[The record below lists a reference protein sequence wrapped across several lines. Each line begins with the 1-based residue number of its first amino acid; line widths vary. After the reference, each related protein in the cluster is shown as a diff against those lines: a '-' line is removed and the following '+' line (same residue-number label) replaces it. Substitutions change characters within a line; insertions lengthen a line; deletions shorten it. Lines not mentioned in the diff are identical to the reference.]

1 MAVNLATNIKAALK
15 DLNIRSVI
23 GRTDSTVVLHW
34 LRDHGSYKVFV
45 ENRVKKIFS
54 HEFIEWKYVPTK
66 QNRAGIGSRGSLI
79 SKLGDLWWKDPTW
92 VSNISLWPR
101 QPTIGPTTESQVE
114 CKAIKEI
121 MTTTIEKSDIFD
133 NFLEKHE
140 LYKPLRITTWIKR
153 FLNNC
158 QKTKRSGP
166 LKTDETEHQKKFWIK
181 REQQR
186 VKDTEKFKISKEIL
200 DLQENVEGI
209 YVCRGRIEVLHPVFI
224 PPVSLLAE
232 KLMFQ
237 AHKNTLHVG
246 VVLTMTKIRSN

>member
-54 HEFIEWKYVPTK
+54 YEFIEWKYVPTK
-66 QNRAGIGSRGSLI
+66 QNPAGIGSRGSPI

-92 VSNISLWPR
+92 ISNISLWPR
-101 QPTIGPTTESQVE
+101 QPTIGATTESRVE
-114 CKAIKEI
+114 CKATKEI

-140 LYKPLRITTWIKR
+140 LYKSLRITAWIKR

-158 QKTKRSGP
+158 HKTKRSGP

-209 YVCRGRIEVLHPVFI
+209 YV
-224 PPVSLLAE
+224 
-232 KLMFQ
+232 
-237 AHKNTLHVG
+237 
-246 VVLTMTKIRSN
+246 